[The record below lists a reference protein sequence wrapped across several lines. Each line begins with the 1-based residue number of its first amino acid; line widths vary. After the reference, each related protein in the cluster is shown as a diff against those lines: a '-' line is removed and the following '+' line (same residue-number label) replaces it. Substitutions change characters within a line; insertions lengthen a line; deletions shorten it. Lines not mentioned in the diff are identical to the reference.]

1 MNRPLF
7 HHLFQPFSIFVLW
20 IQVTKFISIPEHYA
34 VYARERGLIEASEKP
49 DEKEE
54 EADEEDVEEDM
65 DEEGVDELVADS
77 VDEEEAEG
85 DLWPHC

>member
-1 MNRPLF
+1 M
-7 HHLFQPFSIFVLW
+7 
-20 IQVTKFISIPEHYA
+20 TKFISIPEHYA

-49 DEKEE
+49 DKKE

-65 DEEGVDELVADS
+65 DEEVEAEELEADS
-77 VDEEEAEG
+77 VDEEEQEG